1 MDKHVVEVTRQCA
14 YYGKKGRCRSITTIT
29 HPFCAKHTKKMLG
42 LSVKPSKVKGAGYGL
57 FAEKDFKKGQ
67 KIVEYTG
74 EILTQDEYDERY
86 LKDDMGSYGIS
97 LTEELVVD
105 AARTDSGVARYAC
118 DFHGSGGMN
127 NADYEDNG
135 DTIWIVAVRKI
146 KAGEEIY
153 TDYGEDMHEA
163 LGLE

>member
-14 YYGKKGRCRSITTIT
+14 YYGKKGRCKRITTLT

-42 LSVKPSKVKGAGYGL
+42 VSVKKSHIKGAGYGL

-74 EILTQDEYDERY
+74 ELLTQDEYDERY
-86 LKDDMGSYGIS
+86 VEDDMGSYGIS
-97 LTEELVVD
+97 LTDDLVID

-118 DFHGSGGMN
+118 DYHGSGGKN
-127 NADYEDNG
+127 NADYESDD
-135 DTIWIVAVRKI
+135 DTIWIVATRKI

-153 TDYGEDMHEA
+153 TDYGDDMHEA